1 MPSFM
6 I

>member
-6 I
+6 